1 MSKDKVVI
9 GCLGTSLAL
18 MVSVAG
24 VFISMFQGCAG
35 VFVGVGLDAL
45 DGQGHDDNIGG
56 ALDASERTF
65 YTSLVIAGLI
75 IAGVAWYLWPKR
87 KG

>member
-18 MVSVAG
+18 MVAVAG

-45 DGQGHDDNIGG
+45 DGQRHDIGV
-56 ALDASERTF
+56 ALDASERTLF
-65 YTSLVIAGLI
+65 ASLVIAGI
-75 IAGVAWYLWPKR
+75 IIVAVAWYLWPKR
-87 KG
+87 SR

>member
-18 MVSVAG
+18 MVAVAG

-45 DGQGHDDNIGG
+45 DGQGHDHIGG
-56 ALDASERTF
+56 ALDASERTL

-75 IAGVAWYLWPKR
+75 IAVVAWYVWPKR